1 MMKNYKD
8 TYQNTLIESNTEVDK
23 ELVKQLFI
31 TLMKEG
37 GVMAKTIIRNYN
49 NKQQRGND
57 EQESNRFF
65 KEIYIGR

>member
-8 TYQNTLIESNTEVDK
+8 TYQNTLIKSNTEVDK

-31 TLMKEG
+31 TLMNEG

-57 EQESNRFF
+57 ERNGTNR
-65 KEIYIGR
+65 EVCR

>member
-8 TYQNTLIESNTEVDK
+8 TCQNTLIKSNTEVDK

-31 TLMKEG
+31 TLMNEG

-57 EQESNRFF
+57 ERNGTNR
-65 KEIYIGR
+65 EVCR

>member
-1 MMKNYKD
+1 MKRKNNMMINYKD

-37 GVMAKTIIRNYN
+37 GVMAQTIIRNYN
-49 NKQQRGND
+49 NKQRKG
-57 EQESNRFF
+57 
-65 KEIYIGR
+65 KKC

>member
-1 MMKNYKD
+1 MMINYKD

-37 GVMAKTIIRNYN
+37 GVMAQTIIRNYN
-49 NKQQRGND
+49 NKQRKG
-57 EQESNRFF
+57 
-65 KEIYIGR
+65 KKCWHIKT

>member
-8 TYQNTLIESNTEVDK
+8 TYQNTLIESNTEVNK

-37 GVMAKTIIRNYN
+37 GVMAQTIIRNYN
-49 NKQQRGND
+49 NKQQKRK
-57 EQESNRFF
+57 QCTLI
-65 KEIYIGR
+65 KHL

>member
-1 MMKNYKD
+1 MMINYKD

-37 GVMAKTIIRNYN
+37 GVMAQTIIRNYN
-49 NKQQRGND
+49 NKQRKG
-57 EQESNRFF
+57 
-65 KEIYIGR
+65 KKC

>member
-1 MMKNYKD
+1 MKNYKD

-31 TLMKEG
+31 TLMNEG
-37 GVMAKTIIRNYN
+37 GVMAQTIMRNYN
-49 NKQQRGND
+49 NKQRGND
-57 EQESNRFF
+57 EQKSNRFF

>member
-1 MMKNYKD
+1 MMINYKD

-31 TLMKEG
+31 TLMNEG
-37 GVMAKTIIRNYN
+37 GVMAQTIMRNYN
-49 NKQQRGND
+49 NKQRGND
-57 EQESNRFF
+57 EQKSNRFF